1 MKKTHQ
7 KLTLLI
13 LLLSFAVSGMKT
25 DTEKFNNL
33 QANPKKTA
41 IQYLSGKGKDSMV
54 AWDFYCSD
62 GRGSKEWTKIGV
74 PSCWELQ
81 GFGNYNYGHDEK
93 SKKTIYKEYG
103 LYKHQFKV
111 PKEWKN
117 REVKIVFEG
126 VMTDAEVKIN
136 GKLAGEIHQGAFYE
150 FKYSIS
156 KLLKY
161 DEENLLE
168 VKVNKVS
175 ANASINFA
183 ERNADFWIF
192 GGIFRPV
199 YLEALPKENVSR
211 VAIDAKADGSI
222 VTDVFTDSKK
232 AKSVALFLSDVNG
245 NKIQELSISKSMQEK
260 GKWALTTKAKNI
272 KSWNPEQP
280 NLYDLNIQLLDK
292 NKHVLHIVKERI
304 GFRTV
309 EVLEGDGIYVN
320 GVRIK
325 FKGVNRHSF
334 YPSSGRTTS
343 KTLSIK
349 HAQMIKDMNMNA
361 VRMSHYPPDKHFLAA
376 CDSIGLFVIDEVCT
390 WHSPHLD
397 TEVGEKIVKETVV
410 RDVNHPSI
418 LLWANGN
425 ETGWNTELDDDYAIW
440 DIQKRE
446 VLHPW
451 NIFNKTNTM
460 HYPSYHV
467 FAYDTY
473 AKDKIYF
480 PTEFLHGLYDG
491 GHGAGLEDYWQQM
504 WNMPLSAGGFLWDFA
519 DEAVVRTDKNG
530 ILDTD
535 GNHASDGI
543 VGPYGEKEA
552 SYFTIKE
559 VWSPIS
565 IEKRYIKPDFTGVF
579 RVENRFHYT
588 HLNECKMTAKWGQF
602 NGPNGI
608 DTIKIISENS
618 IDLPDLKPSEK
629 GTFKIAL
636 PKNWKTADVL
646 TMTATAPNG
655 LEIFTWSYPVKTPKE
670 INKNLVD
677 FSEKGKLKTSVT
689 DGLIH
694 IEANGV
700 HFSFSEKTSLLQEV
714 KKGNKLIPFTNGPV
728 IFEHK
733 DKIESVKIKKLK
745 NRVEIV
751 TVFEM
756 SDKSPAWASH
766 KEYSSDKITW
776 TVYANGLLNLDV
788 EIKGKKIVKGYKG
801 ITFSFPETEVAGM
814 KWLGDGPYRVWR
826 NRMKGTKFQVWE
838 NDYNNTVTGESGF
851 VYPEFKG
858 FFSSLNWVQ
867 LKGKN
872 NNGFTVYCN
881 SENTFLRMLT
891 PESPKEDP
899 RKRVS
904 PQFPKGD
911 ISFVK
916 NIPAI
921 GTKFQTG
928 DAMGPQGNSENYFG
942 NDDEPISINLTF
954 EFY

>member
-1 MKKTHQ
+1 MKSMKKIRQ
-7 KLTLLI
+7 ILI
-13 LLLSFAVSGMKT
+13 LLIAVIFQQGISQNS
-25 DTEKFNNL
+25 TE
-33 QANPKKTA
+33 TE

-62 GRGSKEWTKIGV
+62 GMNSKKWTKIGV

-81 GFGNYNYGHDEK
+81 GFGFYNYGHDAK
-93 SKKTIYKEYG
+93 FKKEIHDEYG
-103 LYKHQFKV
+103 LYKHSFLATDN
-111 PKEWKN
+111 WKN
-117 REVKIVFEG
+117 KDVTIVFEG

-150 FKYSIS
+150 FKYNIS

-161 DEENLLE
+161 GQENLLE

-175 ANASINFA
+175 ANASINYA

-199 YLEALPKENVSR
+199 YLKISPRENIER
-211 VAIDAKADGSI
+211 VAIDAKADGTI
-222 VTDVFTDSKK
+222 VADIFSTSKK
-232 AKSVALFLSDVNG
+232 AAALQMFLSDVDG
-245 NKIQELSISKSMQEK
+245 QKIQDLKIESLSKSN
-260 GKWALTTKAKNI
+260 GKWRVSTKAKNI

-280 NLYDLNIQLLDK
+280 QLYILNFELLNKK
-292 NKHVLHIVKERI
+292 NEVLHAKRERI

-309 EVLEGDGIYVN
+309 EVAEGDGIYVN
-320 GVRIK
+320 GERIK

-343 KTLSIK
+343 KALSIEHVK
-349 HAQMIKDMNMNA
+349 MMKDMNMNA
-361 VRMSHYPPDKHFLAA
+361 VRMSHYPPDVHFLNA
-376 CDSIGLFVIDEVCT
+376 CDSLGLFVLDEVCT
-390 WHSPHLD
+390 WHSPYLD
-397 TEVGEKIVKETVV
+397 TEVGTKIVKETVI

-418 LLWANGN
+418 LFWDNGN
-425 ETGWNTELDDDYAIW
+425 ETGWNPELDDDYAMW

-451 NIFNKTNTM
+451 NIYNKTNTM
-460 HYPSYHV
+460 HYPSYHI

-491 GHGAGLEDYWQQM
+491 GHGAGLDDYWKQM
-504 WNMPLSAGGFLWDFA
+504 WHMPLSAGGFLWDFA

-535 GNHASDGI
+535 GNHAADGI

-559 VWSPIS
+559 VWSPIY
-565 IEKRYIKPDFTGVF
+565 IEGRYIKQSFNGVF
-579 RVENRFHYT
+579 RVENRYHYT
-588 HLNECKMTAKWGQF
+588 NLNACEMTAKWIVF
-602 NGPNGI
+602 NKPD
-608 DTIKIISENS
+608 DTKSFKILSEHKVK
-618 IDLPDLKPSEK
+618 LPDLEPGAKGKFIVEKPSNWN
-629 GTFKIAL
+629 TFDAL
-636 PKNWKTADVL
+636 HL
-646 TMTATAPNG
+646 TATDPLGN
-655 LEIFTWSYPVKTPKE
+655 EIFTWSYPVKTPKQVNISNLSLNE
-670 INKNLVD
+670 IGEIKTEVKDEMIYVESNGITYI
-677 FSEKGKLKTSVT
+677 FSNETIR
-689 DGLIH
+689 LI
-694 IEANGV
+694 
-700 HFSFSEKTSLLQEV
+700 EV
-714 KKGNKLIPFTNGPV
+714 KKNGVIIPLHNGPI
-728 IFEHK
+728 IFDHK
-733 DKIESVKIKKLK
+733 DKIESLK
-745 NRVEIV
+745 VNRYNDSVEIV
-751 TVFEM
+751 AVFEET
-756 SDKSPAWASH
+756 DKSPNWAQH
-766 KEYSSDKITW
+766 KEYSSDIIKW
-776 TVYANGLLNLDV
+776 TIYPNGLLDLHV
-788 EIKGKKIVKGYKG
+788 EIKGKKIVKGFKG
-801 ITFSFPETEVAGM
+801 ITFSFPETEVEGM

-858 FFSSLNWVQ
+858 FFSSLYWAKV
-867 LKGKN
+867 KGRN

-891 PESPKEDP
+891 PQQPKEDP
-899 RKRVS
+899 NHRVS
-904 PQFPKGD
+904 VDFPEGD

-928 DAMGPQGNSENYFG
+928 DKMGPQGNSENYFG
-942 NDDEPISINLTF
+942 NDDEPIIINLLF
-954 EFY
+954 QF